1 VLDMEFLL
9 SVYREVGSG
18 TIVIVAEL
26 IYVVEP
32 AVPSTIAVA
41 VDSFLDGLSLE
52 CGVVFIARS

>member
-1 VLDMEFLL
+1 VLDMEFLQ

-41 VDSFLDGLSLE
+41 VESFTRWT
-52 CGVVFIARS
+52 VTRVRRSFYRP